1 MLAEKY
7 FPKGTARHDSIY
19 NLFRNLDWLNT
30 LKPERWFGVWTM
42 VLAGSNVSIF
52 LLNRLS
58 YWDWS
63 TFNFVILGILLL
75 VTLLISL
82 NQTKAAISPAPNL
95 SI

>member
-7 FPKGTARHDSIY
+7 FPKGSARYDSIS

-52 LLNRLS
+52 FF
-58 YWDWS
+58 YPTIYTGW
-63 TFNFVILGILLL
+63 VIQLFTI
-75 VTLLISL
+75 
-82 NQTKAAISPAPNL
+82 
-95 SI
+95 